1 MVNPLQSL
9 RLPLGHPLVEKLCDK
24 SLKDGVK
31 FNEEI
36 PINFKKEV
44 LEEDKIKF
52 KQALR
57 VLHAIVNNETSLR
70 YLSEENQKFIE
81 DLAQAKKI
89 ANEQIEKTLE
99 IVSTS
104 DVDVDFEKFK
114 NLMLNVDFV
123 AVGLKSYSQS
133 QLLDLNGGHWDLE
146 VPGLS
151 KERVTFRFDN
161 LPKDSSDKEMDFY
174 ARSSLKDLNKGVV
187 AIDFG
192 TKSTTASYM
201 DKMGTYRLLSIG
213 GLVDDASLTKF
224 ENPTIMEFRHKEKF
238 ITGYDA
244 LDHRPF
250 TEKNDIE
257 VAQEAQKNAAG
268 VKGNDLYRFF
278 SQLKQWAGADEK
290 LNFRD
295 FKEDFS
301 LESFTNCTDFN
312 PIEIYAYYIGRCIN
326 NMHNG
331 VFLKYFLSY
340 PIKYEKH
347 QAEKIRESFEKG
359 LKKSLPRHVFDDEK
373 TAKTFKVELR
383 ASEPCAYAISAL
395 KSYGFFKSD
404 KLDKSIYYGVFDFGG
419 GTTDFD
425 FGKWEK
431 SANPKFLYKM
441 THFSSGGDKYLG
453 GENLLELLAWETYAK
468 NFQELKA
475 KDVVI
480 AKPNYDRI
488 DTQRFGSFMQ
498 NSSGARLNL
507 QTIAS
512 QLRPFLENLDANII
526 EAIEENENFEIEGFE
541 KDLKAQLL
549 DRNGVET
556 DCDLKVDCKELLNLL
571 KDKINEGVANFFAG
585 FSKVMAENII
595 EAIEENEN
603 FEIEG
608 FEKDLKAQ
616 LLDRNGVETDCD
628 LKVDCKELLN
638 LLKDKINEGVA
649 NFFAGFSKVMAE
661 NIDDQCRAFHI
672 FLGGNASRSVLV
684 KQAFENAK
692 EKQLKDYHQK
702 TSKDDF
708 KFIIYEP
715 LGTEASDKQILELTG
730 EDVSNTPAYLKP
742 TSKTG
747 VAFGLLESRDKAKGI
762 ERLSIS
768 SNPVFK
774 YDLGIEI
781 EGKFHAKIHR
791 DSLKP
796 NEYQIFQTKEE
807 WGGFDELEIRYSD
820 KSLANTN
827 TLNIQD
833 TQMICIALEEVE
845 EVDVKVC
852 CVDSQSIKVGL
863 FKDGQ
868 LIYESEVEKL

>member
-1 MVNPLQSL
+1 MVTPLQSL
-9 RLPLGHPLVEKLCDK
+9 RLPIGHPLVEKLCELSLNNK
-24 SLKDGVK
+24 SA
-31 FNEEI
+31 FNEEA

-44 LEEDKIKF
+44 SEEEKIKF

-57 VLHAIVNNETSLR
+57 VLHAIVHNEASSR
-70 YLSEENQKFIE
+70 YLSDENQKFIE
-81 DLAQAKKI
+81 DLAQAEKI
-89 ANEQIEKTLE
+89 TSGQIEKTLE
-99 IVSTS
+99 IVSYS
-104 DVDVDFEKFK
+104 DVDVDFEAFK
-114 NLMLNVDFV
+114 EKMLNVDEI
-123 AVGLKSYSQS
+123 AVGLKSYDKG
-133 QLLDLNGGHWDLE
+133 LLTDLNRGHWDLE
-146 VPGLS
+146 APSLS
-151 KERVTFRFDN
+151 KESVTFRFDN
-161 LPKDSSDKEMDFY
+161 LDSDGKEENFY
-174 ARSSLKDLNKGVV
+174 ARSSLKDLNKQGVV

-192 TKSTTASYM
+192 TKSTTAAYM
-201 DKMGTYRLLSIG
+201 DNNGKYRLLSIDG
-213 GLVDDASLTKF
+213 DVDIESLQKY
-224 ENPTIMEFRHKEKF
+224 ENPTIVEFRGKEKF
-238 ITGYDA
+238 LKDYNA
-244 LDHRPF
+244 LSHRPF
-250 TEKNDIE
+250 TEHNDIQ
-257 VAQEAQKNAAG
+257 VAHEAQKNLLSAQ
-268 VKGNDLYRFF
+268 GNHLYRFF

-290 LNFRD
+290 RNFRD
-295 FKEDFS
+295 FEKDFS

-326 NMHNG
+326 NMQNG

-340 PIKYEKH
+340 PVKYEKH

-373 TAKTFKVELR
+373 TAKTFKVELK

-395 KSYGFFKSD
+395 KSYGFFKSE
-404 KLDKSIYYGVFDFGG
+404 KLDKPVYYGVFDFGG

-431 SANPKFLYKM
+431 SASPKFAYKM
-441 THFSSGGDKYLG
+441 THFSSGGDQYLG
-453 GENLLELLAWETYAK
+453 GENLLELLAWETYGQ
-468 NFQELKA
+468 NFQTLKS
-475 KDVVI
+475 KDIVI

-498 NSSGARLNL
+498 NSREARLNL

-526 EAIEENENFEIEGFE
+526 EAIEEGEEFEIEGFE
-541 KDLKAQLL
+541 KDFKTMLL

-556 DCDLKVDCKELLNLL
+556 ECDLKVDCKELLNFL
-571 KDKINEGVANFFAG
+571 KDKI
-585 FSKVMAENII
+585 
-595 EAIEENEN
+595 
-603 FEIEG
+603 
-608 FEKDLKAQ
+608 D
-616 LLDRNGVETDCD
+616 D
-628 LKVDCKELLN
+628 
-638 LLKDKINEGVA
+638 GVA

-692 EKQLKDYHQK
+692 EKQLKDYKQK

-708 KFIIYEP
+708 TFIIYEP
-715 LGTEASDKQILELTG
+715 LGTEKSDKQILELTG

-742 TSKTG
+742 TCKTG
-747 VAFGLLESRDKAKGI
+747 VAFGLLESRPKAGGI
-762 ERLSIS
+762 ERPSID

-820 KSLANTN
+820 KALANTN

-833 TQMICIALEEVE
+833 TQMM
-845 EVDVKVC
+845 K
-852 CVDSQSIKVGL
+852 KWM
-863 FKDGQ
+863 
-868 LIYESEVEKL
+868 

>member
-9 RLPLGHPLVEKLCDK
+9 RLPLGHPLVEKLCKLSLNNK
-24 SLKDGVK
+24 SA
-31 FNEEI
+31 FNE
-36 PINFKKEV
+36 KSKVSYKEEV
-44 LEEDKIKF
+44 SKEDRTKF
-52 KQALR
+52 EQALR

-70 YLSEENQKFIE
+70 YLSDENQKFIE
-81 DLAQAKKI
+81 DLVQDKKI
-89 ANEQIEKTLE
+89 TNEKIEKTLE
-99 IVSTS
+99 IVSYS

-114 NLMLNVDFV
+114 ELMLKVDNE

-146 VPGLS
+146 APS
-151 KERVTFRFDN
+151 APKESVTFRFDN
-161 LPKDSSDKEMDFY
+161 LPKNPNDPSKEENFY
-174 ARSSLKDLNKGVV
+174 ARSSLKDLNKQGVV

-192 TKSTTASYM
+192 TKSTTVAYM
-201 DKMGTYRLLSIG
+201 DENGKYRLLSIG
-213 GLVDDASLTKF
+213 EDVDIESLQKY
-224 ENPTIMEFRHKEKF
+224 ENPTIVEFRYKEKF
-238 ITGYDA
+238 LKDYNA
-244 LDHRPF
+244 LSHRPF
-250 TEKNDIE
+250 TEYNDMR
-257 VAQEAQKNAAG
+257 VAHEAQKELLGAQ
-268 VKGNDLYRFF
+268 GNHLYRFF

-290 LNFRD
+290 RNFRD

-301 LESFTNCTDFN
+301 LESFANCTGFN

-326 NMHNG
+326 NMQNG

-373 TAKTFKVELR
+373 TAKTFKVELK

-395 KSYGFFKSD
+395 KSYGFDKSA
-404 KLDKSIYYGVFDFGG
+404 KLDKPIYYGVFDFGG

-431 SANPKFLYKM
+431 SANPKFAYKM

-453 GENLLELLAWETYAK
+453 GENLLELLAFEAYGQ
-468 NFQELKA
+468 NFQTLKE
-475 KDVVI
+475 KDIVI

-498 NSSGARLNL
+498 NSREARLNL

-512 QLRPFLENLDANII
+512 SLRPFLENLDADII
-526 EAIEENENFEIEGFE
+526 EAIEENEEFSIEGFE
-541 KDLKAQLL
+541 KDFKTMLL

-556 DCDLKVDCKELLNLL
+556 ECDLKVDCKELLNLL
-571 KDKINEGVANFFAG
+571 KDKIEG
-585 FSKVMAENII
+585 
-595 EAIEENEN
+595 
-603 FEIEG
+603 
-608 FEKDLKAQ
+608 
-616 LLDRNGVETDCD
+616 
-628 LKVDCKELLN
+628 
-638 LLKDKINEGVA
+638 GVA

-692 EKQLKDYHQK
+692 EKQLKDYKQK
-702 TSKDDF
+702 TSKNDF

-715 LGTEASDKQILELTG
+715 LGTEKSDKQILELTG
-730 EDVSNTPAYLKP
+730 EDVSNTPAYLKA
-742 TSKTG
+742 TCKTG

-762 ERLSIS
+762 EMPSIS

-807 WGGFDELEIRYSD
+807 WGGFDGLEIRYSD
-820 KSLANTN
+820 KALANTN
-827 TLNIQD
+827 TLNIKD
-833 TQMICIALEEVE
+833 TQMISIALEEHE

-852 CVDSQSIKVGL
+852 CVDSQSIKAGL

>member
-1 MVNPLQSL
+1 MVNHLQSL
-9 RLPLGHPLVEKLCDK
+9 RLPLVHPLVEELCKL

-31 FNEEI
+31 FNE
-36 PINFKKEV
+36 KSKVSYKEEV
-44 LEEDKIKF
+44 SKEDRTKF
-52 KQALR
+52 EQVLR

-70 YLSEENQKFIE
+70 YLSDENQKFLE
-81 DLAQAKKI
+81 DLAQDKKI
-89 ANEQIEKTLE
+89 TNEKIEKTLE
-99 IVSTS
+99 IVSYS
-104 DVDVDFEKFK
+104 GVDVDFEKFK
-114 NLMLNVDFV
+114 ELMLKVDNE

-133 QLLDLNGGHWDLE
+133 QLLDLDGGHWDLE
-146 VPGLS
+146 TPSVP

-161 LPKDSSDKEMDFY
+161 LPKDKDNKEMNFY

-201 DKMGTYRLLSIG
+201 DKTGTYRLLSIG
-213 GLVDDASLTKF
+213 GLVDDASPTKF
-224 ENPTIMEFRHKEKF
+224 ENPTIMEFRHRKKF
-238 ITGYDA
+238 ITEYDA

-250 TEKNDIE
+250 TEKDDIE
-257 VAQEAQKNAAG
+257 VAHEAQKNAVG

-290 LNFRD
+290 QNFRD
-295 FKEDFS
+295 LIEDFP

-312 PIEIYAYYIGRCIN
+312 PIEIYAYCIGRCIN
-326 NMHNG
+326 NMENG

-347 QAEKIRESFEKG
+347 QAEKIRESFERG
-359 LKKSLPRHVFDDEK
+359 LKKSLPRHVFGDEK

-383 ASEPCAYAISAL
+383 ASEPCTYAISAL
-395 KSYGFFKSD
+395 KSYGFDKSD
-404 KLDKSIYYGVFDFGG
+404 KLDKPVYYGVFDFGG

-431 SANPKFLYKM
+431 SASPKFLYKM

-453 GENLLELLAWETYAK
+453 GENLLELLAWEAYAK
-468 NFQELKA
+468 NFQTLKA
-475 KDVVI
+475 KDIVI
-480 AKPNYDRI
+480 AKPNYDAI
-488 DTQRFGSFMQ
+488 NEQRFGSFMQ
-498 NSSGARLNL
+498 KSREVRLNL
-507 QTIAS
+507 QEIAS
-512 QLRPFLENLDANII
+512 TLRPFLENLDANII
-526 EAIEENENFEIEGFE
+526 EAIEENENFEIKGFE
-541 KDLKAQLL
+541 KDFKAMLL

-556 DCDLKVDCKELLNLL
+556 ECALQVDCKELLSLL
-571 KDKINEGVANFFAG
+571 RGKIE
-585 FSKVMAENII
+585 
-595 EAIEENEN
+595 
-603 FEIEG
+603 
-608 FEKDLKAQ
+608 
-616 LLDRNGVETDCD
+616 
-628 LKVDCKELLN
+628 
-638 LLKDKINEGVA
+638 EGVA

-661 NIDDQCRAFHI
+661 NIDDQCRAFHV

-702 TSKDDF
+702 TSKNDF

-742 TSKTG
+742 TCKTG

-762 ERLSIS
+762 EIPSIS

-833 TQMICIALEEVE
+833 TQMISIALEEHE
-845 EVDVKVC
+845 EVDMKVC

-863 FKDGQ
+863 FKDNQ

>member
-1 MVNPLQSL
+1 MVKPLQSL
-9 RLPLGHPLVEKLCDK
+9 RLPLGHPLVEKLCDR

-31 FNEEI
+31 FNEKSE
-36 PINFKKEV
+36 PNFKEEV

-52 KQALR
+52 NKALR
-57 VLHAIVNNETSLR
+57 VLHAIENNSTSLK
-70 YLSEENQKFIE
+70 YPSDDNQKFIE
-81 DLAQAKKI
+81 DLAQAEKI
-89 ANEQIEKTLE
+89 TNEQIEKALE
-99 IVSTS
+99 IVSDS
-104 DVDVDFEKFK
+104 DVDVDFEAFK
-114 NLMLNVDFV
+114 KLMLNVDNI
-123 AVGLKSYSQS
+123 AVSLKSYSQS
-133 QLLDLNGGHWDLE
+133 QLLDLDGGHWDLE
-146 VPGLS
+146 VPS
-151 KERVTFRFDN
+151 VPKERVTFRFDN
-161 LPKDSSDKEMDFY
+161 LDPNGKEMNFY
-174 ARSSLKDLNKGVV
+174 AHSSLKDLNKGVV

-201 DKMGTYRLLSIG
+201 NETGTYRLLSIG

-224 ENPTIMEFRHKEKF
+224 ENPTIVEFRHRKKF
-238 ITGYDA
+238 ITEYDA
-244 LDHRPF
+244 LKHRPF
-250 TEKNDIE
+250 TEHNDIE
-257 VAQEAQKNAAG
+257 VAHEAQKNAAG

-278 SQLKQWAGADEK
+278 SKLKQWAGADEK
-290 LNFRD
+290 QNFRD
-295 FKEDFS
+295 LEEDFS
-301 LESFTNCTDFN
+301 LESFTDCTDFN
-312 PIEIYAYYIGRCIN
+312 PIEICAYYIGRCIN

-347 QAEKIRESFEKG
+347 QAEKIRESFERG
-359 LKKSLPRHVFDDEK
+359 LKKFLPRHVFDDEK
-373 TAKTFKVELR
+373 TAKMFKVELK

-395 KSYGFFKSD
+395 KSYGFFKSE
-404 KLDKSIYYGVFDFGG
+404 KLDKPVYYGVFDFGG

-431 SANPKFLYKM
+431 SASPKFLYKM

-453 GENLLELLAWETYAK
+453 GENLLELLAWEMYAK

-475 KDVVI
+475 KDIVI

-541 KDLKAQLL
+541 KDFKTMLL
-549 DRNGVET
+549 DRDGEDITEIV
-556 DCDLKVDCKELLNLL
+556 LKVDCKELLNLL
-571 KDKINEGVANFFAG
+571 KGKIE
-585 FSKVMAENII
+585 
-595 EAIEENEN
+595 
-603 FEIEG
+603 
-608 FEKDLKAQ
+608 
-616 LLDRNGVETDCD
+616 
-628 LKVDCKELLN
+628 
-638 LLKDKINEGVA
+638 EGVA

-672 FLGGNASRSVLV
+672 FLGGNASRSALV

-702 TSKDDF
+702 TSKNDF

-715 LGTEASDKQILELTG
+715 LGTEKSDKQILELTG

-742 TSKTG
+742 TCKTG
-747 VAFGLLESRDKAKGI
+747 VAFGLLESGDKAKGI
-762 ERLSIS
+762 EMPSIS

-820 KSLANTN
+820 KALANTN
-827 TLNIQD
+827 TLDIKD
-833 TQMICIALEEVE
+833 TQMVSIALEEVE
-845 EVDVKVC
+845 EVDMKVC

-863 FKDGQ
+863 FKDDQ

>member
-1 MVNPLQSL
+1 MATPLQSL
-9 RLPLGHPLVEKLCDK
+9 RLPLGHPLVEKLCEL
-24 SLKDGVK
+24 SLNNKAA
-31 FNEEI
+31 FNE
-36 PINFKKEV
+36 KSGVSYKEEV
-44 LEEDKIKF
+44 SKEDRTKF
-52 KQALR
+52 EQALW

-70 YLSEENQKFIE
+70 YLSDENQKFIE
-81 DLAQAKKI
+81 DLAQDKKI
-89 ANEQIEKTLE
+89 TNEKIEKALE
-99 IVSTS
+99 IVSYS
-104 DVDVDFEKFK
+104 GVDVDFEKFK
-114 NLMLNVDFV
+114 ELMLNVDSV

-146 VPGLS
+146 APS
-151 KERVTFRFDN
+151 APKESVTFRFDN
-161 LPKDSSDKEMDFY
+161 LPKDSSGKEMNFY

-192 TKSTTASYM
+192 AKSTTASYM
-201 DKMGTYRLLSIG
+201 DETGTYRLLSIG
-213 GLVDDASLTKF
+213 GNVDDASLTKF
-224 ENPTIMEFRHKEKF
+224 ENPTIMEFRHRGKF
-238 ITGYDA
+238 ITEYDA

-250 TEKNDIE
+250 TEHNDIE
-257 VAQEAQKNAAG
+257 VAHEAQKNAAS

-290 LNFRD
+290 QNFRD
-295 FKEDFS
+295 LDEDFS
-301 LESFTNCTDFN
+301 LESFTHCTGFN
-312 PIEIYAYYIGRCIN
+312 PIEIYAYCIGRCIN
-326 NMHNG
+326 NMENG

-347 QAEKIRESFEKG
+347 QAEKIRESFERG

-383 ASEPCAYAISAL
+383 VSEPCAYAISAL
-395 KSYGFFKSD
+395 KSYGFFKSE
-404 KLDKSIYYGVFDFGG
+404 KLDKPIYYGVFDFGG

-431 SANPKFLYKM
+431 SANPKFFYKM

-453 GENLLELLAWETYAK
+453 GENLLELLAWEVYAK

-498 NSSGARLNL
+498 NSREACLNL

-512 QLRPFLENLDANII
+512 SLRPFLENLDANII
-526 EAIEENENFEIEGFE
+526 EAIEENEEFEIEGFE
-541 KDLKAQLL
+541 KDFKTMLL

-556 DCDLKVDCKELLNLL
+556 ECDLKVDCKELLNLL
-571 KDKINEGVANFFAG
+571 KDKIE
-585 FSKVMAENII
+585 
-595 EAIEENEN
+595 
-603 FEIEG
+603 
-608 FEKDLKAQ
+608 
-616 LLDRNGVETDCD
+616 
-628 LKVDCKELLN
+628 
-638 LLKDKINEGVA
+638 EGVA

-661 NIDDQCRAFHI
+661 NIDDQCWAFHI

-692 EKQLKDYHQK
+692 EKQLKDYKQK

-708 KFIIYEP
+708 TFILYEP

-730 EDVSNTPAYLKP
+730 EDVSNTPAYVKP
-742 TSKTG
+742 TCKTG
-747 VAFGLLESRDKAKGI
+747 VAFGLLESRDKPKGI
-762 ERLSIS
+762 EMPSIS

-820 KSLANTN
+820 KALANTN

-833 TQMICIALEEVE
+833 TQMISIALEEVE

-852 CVDSQSIKVGL
+852 YVDSQSIKVGL
-863 FKDGQ
+863 FKDDQ
-868 LIYESEVEKL
+868 LIYESEAEKL

>member
-1 MVNPLQSL
+1 MVRLLQSL
-9 RLPLGHPLVEKLCDK
+9 ELPLGHPLVEKLCDR

-31 FNEEI
+31 FNETSE
-36 PINFKKEV
+36 PNFKKEV
-44 LEEDKIKF
+44 SEEDRIKF

-70 YLSEENQKFIE
+70 YLLRYLSEDNQKFIE
-81 DLAQAKKI
+81 DLAQAEKI
-89 ANEQIEKTLE
+89 TNEKIEKTLE
-99 IVSTS
+99 IVSIS
-104 DVDVDFEKFK
+104 DVDVGFEAFK
-114 NLMLNVDFV
+114 DLMLKVDSV
-123 AVGLKSYSQS
+123 AVGLKIYSQS
-133 QLLDLNGGHWDLE
+133 QLLDLDGGHWDLE
-146 VPGLS
+146 APSLP

-161 LPKDSSDKEMDFY
+161 LDPNGKEMDFY
-174 ARSSLKDLNKGVV
+174 ARSSLKDLKKSVFV

-192 TKSTTASYM
+192 TKSTTAAYM
-201 DKMGTYRLLSIG
+201 DESTEYRLLSIG

-224 ENPTIMEFRHKEKF
+224 ENPTTMEFKRIKKF
-238 ITGYDA
+238 ITDYNA

-250 TEKNDIE
+250 TGHDDIE
-257 VAQEAQKNAAG
+257 VAHEAQKNAAG

-278 SQLKQWAGADEK
+278 SKLKQWAGADEK
-290 LNFRD
+290 QNFRD
-295 FKEDFS
+295 LEEDFS
-301 LESFTNCTDFN
+301 LESFTDCTGFN
-312 PIEIYAYYIGRCIN
+312 PIEIYAYCIGRCIN
-326 NMHNG
+326 NMENG

-347 QAEKIRESFEKG
+347 QAEKIRESLEKG
-359 LKKSLPRHVFDDEK
+359 LRKSLPRHVFDDEK

-383 ASEPCAYAISAL
+383 ASEPCTYAISAL
-395 KSYGFFKSD
+395 KSYGFFKSE
-404 KLDKSIYYGVFDFGG
+404 KLDKPVYYGVFDFGG
-419 GTTDFD
+419 GKTDFD

-431 SANPKFLYKM
+431 SVNPKFLYKM

-453 GENLLELLAWETYAK
+453 GENLLELLAWEAYAK

-498 NSSGARLNL
+498 NSREARLNL
-507 QTIAS
+507 KTIAS
-512 QLRPFLENLDANII
+512 KLRPFLENLDANII
-526 EAIEENENFEIEGFE
+526 EAIEENEEFEIENFE
-541 KDLKAQLL
+541 KDFKAQLF

-556 DCDLKVDCKELLNLL
+556 ECDLKVDCKELLSLL
-571 KDKINEGVANFFAG
+571 KDKIE
-585 FSKVMAENII
+585 
-595 EAIEENEN
+595 
-603 FEIEG
+603 
-608 FEKDLKAQ
+608 
-616 LLDRNGVETDCD
+616 
-628 LKVDCKELLN
+628 
-638 LLKDKINEGVA
+638 EGVA

-684 KQAFENAK
+684 KQAFEKAK

-702 TSKDDF
+702 TSKNDF
-708 KFIIYEP
+708 KFIIYGP
-715 LGTEASDKQILELTG
+715 LGTEKSDKQILELTG

-742 TSKTG
+742 TCKTG
-747 VAFGLLESRDKAKGI
+747 VAFGLLESRDRTKGI
-762 ERLSIS
+762 ERPSIS

-827 TLNIQD
+827 TLDIKD
-833 TQMICIALEEVE
+833 TQMISIALEEVE

-863 FKDGQ
+863 FKDDQ

>member
-1 MVNPLQSL
+1 MVKPLQSL
-9 RLPLGHPLVEKLCDK
+9 ELPLGHPLVEKLCEL
-24 SLKDGVK
+24 SLNNKAA
-31 FNEEI
+31 FNEKIEF
-36 PINFKKEV
+36 NFKEEVSKE
-44 LEEDKIKF
+44 DRTKF
-52 KQALR
+52 EQALR
-57 VLHAIVNNETSLR
+57 VLHAIVNNETSLK
-70 YLSEENQKFIE
+70 YLSDENQKFIE
-81 DLAQAKKI
+81 DLAQSKKI
-89 ANEQIEKTLE
+89 TNEQIEKTLK
-99 IVSTS
+99 IVSYS

-114 NLMLNVDFV
+114 ELMLKVDSV

-146 VPGLS
+146 APS
-151 KERVTFRFDN
+151 APKERVTFRLDN
-161 LPKDSSDKEMDFY
+161 LPKNEKNKEMNFY

-201 DKMGTYRLLSIG
+201 DKNGEYRLLSIG

-224 ENPTIMEFRHKEKF
+224 ENPTIVEFRHRGKF
-238 ITGYDA
+238 ITEYDA
-244 LDHRPF
+244 LKHRPF
-250 TEKNDIE
+250 TEKNHIE
-257 VAQEAQKNAAG
+257 VAHEAQKNAEG

-278 SQLKQWAGADEK
+278 SKLKQWAGADERQ
-290 LNFRD
+290 NFRD
-295 FKEDFS
+295 LIEDFP
-301 LESFTNCTDFN
+301 LESFTHCTGFN

-340 PIKYEKH
+340 PVKYEKH
-347 QAEKIRESFEKG
+347 QAEKIRESFERG

-395 KSYGFFKSD
+395 KSYGFFKSE
-404 KLDKSIYYGVFDFGG
+404 KLDKPVYYGVFDFGG

-431 SANPKFLYKM
+431 SASPKFLYKM

-453 GENLLELLAWETYAK
+453 GENLLELLAFEAYGQ
-468 NFQELKA
+468 NFQTLKE
-475 KDVVI
+475 KDIVI

-498 NSSGARLNL
+498 NSREAHLNL

-512 QLRPFLENLDANII
+512 KLRPFLENLDANII
-526 EAIEENENFEIEGFE
+526 EAIEENEKFEIEDFK
-541 KDLKAQLL
+541 KDDIKAQLF
-549 DRNGVET
+549 DRNEVET
-556 DCDLKVDCKELLNLL
+556 
-571 KDKINEGVANFFAG
+571 
-585 FSKVMAENII
+585 
-595 EAIEENEN
+595 
-603 FEIEG
+603 EIG
-608 FEKDLKAQ
+608 LQ
-616 LLDRNGVETDCD
+616 
-628 LKVDCKELLN
+628 VDCKELLN

-672 FLGGNASRSVLV
+672 FLGGNASKSVLV

-692 EKQLKDYHQK
+692 EKQLKDYKQK

-742 TSKTG
+742 TCKTG
-747 VAFGLLESRDKAKGI
+747 VAFGLLESRDKPNGI
-762 ERLSIS
+762 ERPSIS

-807 WGGFDELEIRYSD
+807 WGGFDGLEIRYSD
-820 KSLANTN
+820 KPLANTN
-827 TLNIQD
+827 TLDIED
-833 TQMICIALEEVE
+833 TQLISIVLEEVE

-863 FKDGQ
+863 FKDDQ

>member
-1 MVNPLQSL
+1 MVKEKSL
-9 RLPLGHPLVEKLCDK
+9 ELPLGHPLVEKLCDR

-31 FNEEI
+31 FNEKIEL
-36 PINFKKEV
+36 NFKKEV
-44 LEEDKIKF
+44 LEEYKIKF

-70 YLSEENQKFIE
+70 YLSDENQKFIE
-81 DLAQAKKI
+81 DLAQDKKI
-89 ANEQIEKTLE
+89 TNEKIEKTLE
-99 IVSTS
+99 IVSYS
-104 DVDVDFEKFK
+104 GVDVDFEAFK
-114 NLMLNVDFV
+114 DLMLKVDSV

-133 QLLDLNGGHWDLE
+133 QMLDLNGGHWDLE
-146 VPGLS
+146 VPS
-151 KERVTFRFDN
+151 APKESVTFRFDN
-161 LPKDSSDKEMDFY
+161 LPKDENNKEMNFY

-192 TKSTTASYM
+192 TKSTTAAYM
-201 DKMGTYRLLSIG
+201 DNNGDYRLLSIG
-213 GLVDDASLTKF
+213 GLVDDTILTKF
-224 ENPTIMEFRHKEKF
+224 ENPTIMEFRYKENF
-238 ITGYDA
+238 RNAYNV

-257 VAQEAQKNAAG
+257 VVHEAQKNAAG

-290 LNFRD
+290 QNFRD
-295 FKEDFS
+295 FKEDFP

-312 PIEIYAYYIGRCIN
+312 PIEIYAYCIGRCIN
-326 NMHNG
+326 NMENG

-347 QAEKIRESFEKG
+347 QAEKIRESFERG
-359 LKKSLPRHVFDDEK
+359 LKKSLPRHVFGDEK

-383 ASEPCAYAISAL
+383 ASEPCTYAISAL
-395 KSYGFFKSD
+395 KSYGFDKSD
-404 KLDKSIYYGVFDFGG
+404 KLDKPVYYGVFDFGG

-431 SANPKFLYKM
+431 SASPKFLYKM

-453 GENLLELLAWETYAK
+453 GENLLELLAWEAYAK
-468 NFQELKA
+468 NFQTLKA
-475 KDVVI
+475 KDIVI
-480 AKPNYDRI
+480 AKPNYDAI
-488 DTQRFGSFMQ
+488 NEQRFGSFMQ
-498 NSSGARLNL
+498 NSREARLNL
-507 QTIAS
+507 QEIAS
-512 QLRPFLENLDANII
+512 TLRPFLENLDADII
-526 EAIEENENFEIEGFE
+526 EAIEENEEFSIEGFE
-541 KDLKAQLL
+541 KDFKTMLL

-556 DCDLKVDCKELLNLL
+556 ECDLKVDCKEIL
-571 KDKINEGVANFFAG
+571 
-585 FSKVMAENII
+585 S
-595 EAIEENEN
+595 
-603 FEIEG
+603 
-608 FEKDLKAQ
+608 
-616 LLDRNGVETDCD
+616 
-628 LKVDCKELLN
+628 

-672 FLGGNASRSVLV
+672 FLGGNASKSVLV

-692 EKQLKDYHQK
+692 EKQLKDYKQK

-708 KFIIYEP
+708 TFILYEP
-715 LGTEASDKQILELTG
+715 LGTEKSDKQILELTG
-730 EDVSNTPAYLKP
+730 EDISNTPAYLKP
-742 TSKTG
+742 TCKTG

-762 ERLSIS
+762 EMPSID

-796 NEYQIFQTKEE
+796 NEYQIFQIKEE
-807 WGGFDELEIRYSD
+807 WGDFDELEIRYSD

-833 TQMICIALEEVE
+833 TQMISIALEEVE
-845 EVDVKVC
+845 EVDMKVC

-863 FKDGQ
+863 FKDDQ

>member
-1 MVNPLQSL
+1 MVTPLKSL
-9 RLPLGHPLVEKLCDK
+9 KLPIGHPLVEILCKL
-24 SLKDGVK
+24 SLNNKAA
-31 FNEEI
+31 FNEEA

-44 LEEDKIKF
+44 SKEEKIKF

-57 VLHAIVNNETSLR
+57 ALHAIVNNEASSR
-70 YLSEENQKFIE
+70 YLSDENQKFLE
-81 DLAQAKKI
+81 GLAQAEKI
-89 ANEQIEKTLE
+89 TNELVEKTLE
-99 IVSTS
+99 IVSYS
-104 DVDVDFEKFK
+104 DVDVDFEKFSDK
-114 NLMLNVDFV
+114 MLNVDNI

-146 VPGLS
+146 APSLS
-151 KERVTFRFDN
+151 KESVTFRFDN
-161 LPKDSSDKEMDFY
+161 LDSNGKEENFY
-174 ARSSLKDLNKGVV
+174 ARSSLKDLNKQGVV

-192 TKSTTASYM
+192 TKSTTAAYM
-201 DKMGTYRLLSIG
+201 DNNGKYRLLSIG
-213 GLVDDASLTKF
+213 GDVDIESLQKY
-224 ENPTIMEFRHKEKF
+224 ENPTIVEFRYKEKF
-238 ITGYDA
+238 LKDYNA

-257 VAQEAQKNAAG
+257 VAHEAQKNLSSAQ
-268 VKGNDLYRFF
+268 GNDLYRFF

-301 LESFTNCTDFN
+301 LESFTDCTDFN

-326 NMHNG
+326 NMQNG

-347 QAEKIRESFEKG
+347 QAEKIRENFEKG

-373 TAKTFKVELR
+373 TAKVLKVELK

-395 KSYGFFKSD
+395 KSYGFFKSE
-404 KLDKSIYYGVFDFGG
+404 KLDKPIYYGVFDFGG

-431 SANPKFLYKM
+431 SANPKFAYKM

-453 GENLLELLAWETYAK
+453 GENLLELLAFEAYGQ
-468 NFQELKA
+468 NFQTLKE
-475 KDVVI
+475 KDIVI

-498 NSSGARLNL
+498 NSREACLNL
-507 QTIAS
+507 QEIAS
-512 QLRPFLENLDANII
+512 SLRPFLEKLDANII
-526 EAIEENENFEIEGFE
+526 EAIEENEEFEIEGFE
-541 KDLKAQLL
+541 KEFKIQLFG
-549 DRNGVET
+549 RNGGNSISVE
-556 DCDLKVDCKELLNLL
+556 DFKVDYKELLNLL
-571 KDKINEGVANFFAG
+571 KEKIDDGV
-585 FSKVMAENII
+585 K
-595 EAIEENEN
+595 
-603 FEIEG
+603 
-608 FEKDLKAQ
+608 
-616 LLDRNGVETDCD
+616 
-628 LKVDCKELLN
+628 
-638 LLKDKINEGVA
+638 

-661 NIDDQCRAFHI
+661 NIDDQCWAFHI
-672 FLGGNASRSVLV
+672 FLGGNASKSVLV

-692 EKQLKDYHQK
+692 EKQLKAYKQK

-708 KFIIYEP
+708 TFILYEP

-730 EDVSNTPAYLKP
+730 EDVSNKPAYLKA
-742 TSKTG
+742 TCKTG
-747 VAFGLLESRDKAKGI
+747 VAFGLLESRSKSNGI
-762 ERLSIS
+762 ERPSIN

-774 YDLGIEI
+774 YDLGIER
-781 EGKFHAKIHR
+781 EGKFHTKISR

-807 WGGFDELEIRYSD
+807 WGGFDGLEIRYSD
-820 KSLANTN
+820 KPLANTN
-827 TLNIQD
+827 TLDIED
-833 TQMICIALEEVE
+833 TQLIFIALEEHE

-852 CVDSQSIKVGL
+852 SIDSQSIKVGL
-863 FKDGQ
+863 FKDNQ
-868 LIYESEVEKL
+868 LIYESEAEKL

>member
-9 RLPLGHPLVEKLCDK
+9 RLPLGHPLVEKLCKLSLNNK
-24 SLKDGVK
+24 SA
-31 FNEEI
+31 FNE
-36 PINFKKEV
+36 KSKVSYKEEV
-44 LEEDKIKF
+44 SKEDRTKF
-52 KQALR
+52 EQALR

-70 YLSEENQKFIE
+70 YLSDENQKFIE
-81 DLAQAKKI
+81 DLVQDKKI
-89 ANEQIEKTLE
+89 TNEKIEKTLE
-99 IVSTS
+99 IVSYS

-114 NLMLNVDFV
+114 ELMLKVDNE

-146 VPGLS
+146 APS
-151 KERVTFRFDN
+151 APKESVTFRFDN
-161 LPKDSSDKEMDFY
+161 LDSNNKEMNFY
-174 ARSSLKDLNKGVV
+174 ARSSLKDLKKGVV

-201 DKMGTYRLLSIG
+201 DKNGAYRLLSIG
-213 GLVDDASLTKF
+213 GLVDDTSLAKF
-224 ENPTIMEFRHKEKF
+224 ENPTIMEFRYKENF
-238 ITGYDA
+238 RNAYNV

-257 VAQEAQKNAAG
+257 VAHEAQKNAAG

-290 LNFRD
+290 QNFRD
-295 FKEDFS
+295 LEEDFS

-326 NMHNG
+326 NMENG

-347 QAEKIRESFEKG
+347 QAEKIRESFERG

-373 TAKTFKVELR
+373 TAKTFKVELK
-383 ASEPCAYAISAL
+383 ASEPCAYVISAL
-395 KSYGFFKSD
+395 KSYGFFRSE
-404 KLDKSIYYGVFDFGG
+404 KLDKPIYYGVFDFGG

-431 SANPKFLYKM
+431 SASPKFLYKM

-453 GENLLELLAWETYAK
+453 GENLLELLAWEVYVK
-468 NFQELKA
+468 NFQTLKE
-475 KDVVI
+475 KDIVI

-498 NSSGARLNL
+498 NSREARLNL

-512 QLRPFLENLDANII
+512 TLRPFLENLDADII
-526 EAIEENENFEIEGFE
+526 EAIEENEEFNIEGFE
-541 KDLKAQLL
+541 KDFKTMLL

-556 DCDLKVDCKELLNLL
+556 ECDLKVDCKELL
-571 KDKINEGVANFFAG
+571 
-585 FSKVMAENII
+585 S
-595 EAIEENEN
+595 
-603 FEIEG
+603 
-608 FEKDLKAQ
+608 
-616 LLDRNGVETDCD
+616 
-628 LKVDCKELLN
+628 

-661 NIDDQCRAFHI
+661 NIDDECRAFHI
-672 FLGGNASRSVLV
+672 FLGGNASKSVLV

-692 EKQLKDYHQK
+692 EKQLKDYKQK

-708 KFIIYEP
+708 TFIIYEP
-715 LGTEASDKQILELTG
+715 LGTEKSDKQILELTG

-742 TSKTG
+742 TCKTG

-762 ERLSIS
+762 EMPSIS

-820 KSLANTN
+820 KPLANTN
-827 TLNIQD
+827 TLDIEN
-833 TQMICIALEEVE
+833 TQMISIALEEHE

-863 FKDGQ
+863 FKDDQ

>member
-1 MVNPLQSL
+1 M
-9 RLPLGHPLVEKLCDK
+9 
-24 SLKDGVK
+24 
-31 FNEEI
+31 
-36 PINFKKEV
+36 
-44 LEEDKIKF
+44 LE
-52 KQALR
+52 
-57 VLHAIVNNETSLR
+57 
-70 YLSEENQKFIE
+70 
-81 DLAQAKKI
+81 
-89 ANEQIEKTLE
+89 
-99 IVSTS
+99 
-104 DVDVDFEKFK
+104 
-114 NLMLNVDFV
+114 VDFV
-123 AVGLKSYSQS
+123 AVGLKSHSQS

-146 VPGLS
+146 APSLP

-161 LPKDSSDKEMDFY
+161 LPKDSSGKEMNFY

-201 DKMGTYRLLSIG
+201 DKTGTYRLLSIG
-213 GLVDDASLTKF
+213 GDVDDASLTKF
-224 ENPTIMEFRHKEKF
+224 ENPTIMEFRYKENF
-238 ITGYDA
+238 RNAYNA

-257 VAQEAQKNAAG
+257 VAHEAQKHLSNTQ
-268 VKGNDLYRFF
+268 GNHLYRFF

-290 LNFRD
+290 QNFRD
-295 FKEDFS
+295 LIEDFP

-312 PIEIYAYYIGRCIN
+312 PIEIYAYCIGCCIN

-347 QAEKIRESFEKG
+347 QAEKIRESFERG

-395 KSYGFFKSD
+395 KSYGFFKSE
-404 KLDKSIYYGVFDFGG
+404 KLDKPIYYGVFDFGG

-431 SANPKFLYKM
+431 SASPKFLYKM

-453 GENLLELLAWETYAK
+453 GENLLELLAWEVYVK
-468 NFQELKA
+468 NFQTLKE
-475 KDVVI
+475 KDIVI

-498 NSSGARLNL
+498 NSREARLNL

-512 QLRPFLENLDANII
+512 TLRPFLENLDADII
-526 EAIEENENFEIEGFE
+526 EAIEENEEFSIEGFE
-541 KDLKAQLL
+541 KDFKTMLL

-556 DCDLKVDCKELLNLL
+556 E
-571 KDKINEGVANFFAG
+571 
-585 FSKVMAENII
+585 
-595 EAIEENEN
+595 
-603 FEIEG
+603 
-608 FEKDLKAQ
+608 
-616 LLDRNGVETDCD
+616 CD

-672 FLGGNASRSVLV
+672 FLGGNASKSVLV

-692 EKQLKDYHQK
+692 EEQLKDYKQK

-708 KFIIYEP
+708 TFILYEP

-730 EDVSNTPAYLKP
+730 EDISKIPPYLKA
-742 TSKTG
+742 TCKTG
-747 VAFGLLESRDKAKGI
+747 VAFGLLESRPKAGGI
-762 ERLSIS
+762 ERPSIS

-820 KSLANTN
+820 KALANTN
-827 TLNIQD
+827 TLNIKD
-833 TQMICIALEEVE
+833 TQMISIVLEEHE

>member
-1 MVNPLQSL
+1 MVKPLQSL
-9 RLPLGHPLVEKLCDK
+9 ELPLGHPLVEILCDL
-24 SLKDGVK
+24 SLEDGVK
-31 FNEEI
+31 FNEKSE
-36 PINFKKEV
+36 PNFKEEV
-44 LEEDKIKF
+44 LEEDQIKF

-57 VLHAIVNNETSLR
+57 VLHAIVNNSASLR
-70 YLSEENQKFIE
+70 YLSDDNQKL
-81 DLAQAKKI
+81 DLVQAEKI
-89 ANEQIEKTLE
+89 TNEQIEKTLE
-99 IVSTS
+99 IVSDS
-104 DVDVDFEKFK
+104 GVDVDFEKFK
-114 NLMLNVDFV
+114 ELMLNVDNI
-123 AVGLKSYSQS
+123 AVGVGIYNQS
-133 QLLDLNGGHWDLE
+133 QLLDLDGGHWDLE
-146 VPGLS
+146 APS
-151 KERVTFRFDN
+151 APKERVTFRFDN
-161 LPKDSSDKEMDFY
+161 LPKDNKDKEMHFY

-201 DKMGTYRLLSIG
+201 DKNGEYRLLSIG
-213 GLVDDASLTKF
+213 GLVDDASPTKF
-224 ENPTIMEFRHKEKF
+224 ENPTIVEFRHRKKF
-238 ITGYDA
+238 ITKYDA

-250 TEKNDIE
+250 TERNDIE
-257 VAQEAQKNAAG
+257 VAHEAQKNAIG

-278 SQLKQWAGADEK
+278 SKLKQWAGADEK
-290 LNFRD
+290 QNFKD
-295 FKEDFS
+295 LDEDFS
-301 LESFTNCTDFN
+301 LEIFTNCTDFN
-312 PIEIYAYYIGRCIN
+312 PIEIYAYCIGRCIN

-347 QAEKIRESFEKG
+347 QVEKIRESFERG

-373 TAKTFKVELR
+373 TAKTFKVGLR

-395 KSYGFFKSD
+395 KSYGFFKSE
-404 KLDKSIYYGVFDFGG
+404 KLDKPVYYGVFDFGG

-453 GENLLELLAWETYAK
+453 GENLLELLAWEAYAK

-512 QLRPFLENLDANII
+512 ELCPFLENLDANII
-526 EAIEENENFEIEGFE
+526 EAIEENEEFSIKDFE
-541 KDLKAQLL
+541 KDFKAMLF

-556 DCDLKVDCKELLNLL
+556 ECDLKADCKELLSLL
-571 KDKINEGVANFFAG
+571 KVKI
-585 FSKVMAENII
+585 
-595 EAIEENEN
+595 
-603 FEIEG
+603 
-608 FEKDLKAQ
+608 D
-616 LLDRNGVETDCD
+616 
-628 LKVDCKELLN
+628 
-638 LLKDKINEGVA
+638 EGVA

-692 EKQLKDYHQK
+692 EKQLKDYQQK
-702 TSKDDF
+702 TSKNDF

-730 EDVSNTPAYLKP
+730 
-742 TSKTG
+742 
-747 VAFGLLESRDKAKGI
+747 
-762 ERLSIS
+762 
-768 SNPVFK
+768 
-774 YDLGIEI
+774 
-781 EGKFHAKIHR
+781 
-791 DSLKP
+791 
-796 NEYQIFQTKEE
+796 
-807 WGGFDELEIRYSD
+807 
-820 KSLANTN
+820 
-827 TLNIQD
+827 
-833 TQMICIALEEVE
+833 
-845 EVDVKVC
+845 
-852 CVDSQSIKVGL
+852 
-863 FKDGQ
+863 
-868 LIYESEVEKL
+868 

>member
-1 MVNPLQSL
+1 MVKPLQSL
-9 RLPLGHPLVEKLCDK
+9 RLPLGHPLVEKLCDLF
-24 SLKDGVK
+24 LKDGVK
-31 FNEEI
+31 FNEKSE
-36 PINFKKEV
+36 PNFKEEV

-52 KQALR
+52 NKALR
-57 VLHAIVNNETSLR
+57 VLHAIENNSTSLK
-70 YLSEENQKFIE
+70 YLSDENQKFLE
-81 DLAQAKKI
+81 DLAQAEKI

-99 IVSTS
+99 IVSIS
-104 DVDVDFEKFK
+104 DVDVDFEAFK
-114 NLMLNVDFV
+114 KLMLNVDNI
-123 AVGLKSYSQS
+123 AVSLKSYSQS
-133 QLLDLNGGHWDLE
+133 QLLDLDGGHWDLE
-146 VPGLS
+146 VPS
-151 KERVTFRFDN
+151 VPKERVTFRFDN
-161 LPKDSSDKEMDFY
+161 LDSNGKEMNFY
-174 ARSSLKDLNKGVV
+174 AHSSLKDLNKGVV

-201 DKMGTYRLLSIG
+201 NETGTYRLLSIG

-224 ENPTIMEFRHKEKF
+224 ENPTIVEFRHIKKF
-238 ITGYDA
+238 ITEYNA

-250 TEKNDIE
+250 TEHNNDIE
-257 VAQEAQKNAAG
+257 VAHEAQKNAAG
-268 VKGNDLYRFF
+268 VKWNDLYRFF
-278 SQLKQWAGADEK
+278 SKLKQWAGADEK
-290 LNFRD
+290 QNFRD
-295 FKEDFS
+295 LEEDFS
-301 LESFTNCTDFN
+301 LESFTDCTDFN

-347 QAEKIRESFEKG
+347 QVEKIRESFERG
-359 LKKSLPRHVFDDEK
+359 LKKFLPRHVFDDEK
-373 TAKTFKVELR
+373 TAKMFKVELK

-395 KSYGFFKSD
+395 KSYGFFKSE
-404 KLDKSIYYGVFDFGG
+404 KLDKPVYYGVFDFGG

-431 SANPKFLYKM
+431 SASPKFLYKM

-468 NFQELKA
+468 NFQTLKE
-475 KDVVI
+475 KDIVI

-526 EAIEENENFEIEGFE
+526 EAIEENEEFEIKDFE
-541 KDLKAQLL
+541 KDFKTMLL
-549 DRNGVET
+549 DRDGEDITEIV
-556 DCDLKVDCKELLNLL
+556 LKVDCKELLSLL
-571 KDKINEGVANFFAG
+571 KGKIE
-585 FSKVMAENII
+585 
-595 EAIEENEN
+595 
-603 FEIEG
+603 
-608 FEKDLKAQ
+608 
-616 LLDRNGVETDCD
+616 
-628 LKVDCKELLN
+628 
-638 LLKDKINEGVA
+638 EGVA

-672 FLGGNASRSVLV
+672 FLGGNASRSALV

-692 EKQLKDYHQK
+692 EKQLKDYQQK
-702 TSKDDF
+702 TSKNDF

-742 TSKTG
+742 TCKTG

-762 ERLSIS
+762 EMPSIS

-820 KSLANTN
+820 KALANTN
-827 TLNIQD
+827 TLDIKD
-833 TQMICIALEEVE
+833 TQMVSIVLEEHE

-863 FKDGQ
+863 FKDDQ

>member
-1 MVNPLQSL
+1 MVTPLKSL
-9 RLPLGHPLVEKLCDK
+9 KLPIGHPLVEILCEL
-24 SLKDGVK
+24 SLKDKAV
-31 FNEEI
+31 FNEEA

-44 LEEDKIKF
+44 SEEDKIKF

-57 VLHAIVNNETSLR
+57 VLHAIANNEASSR
-70 YLSEENQKFIE
+70 YLSDENQKSIE
-81 DLAQAKKI
+81 NLAQAEKI
-89 ANEQIEKTLE
+89 TNELVEKTLE

-104 DVDVDFEKFK
+104 DVDVDFEAFK
-114 NLMLNVDFV
+114 ELMLNVDNK

-133 QLLDLNGGHWDLE
+133 QLLDLNGGHWDLW
-146 VPGLS
+146 VPSLS
-151 KERVTFRFDN
+151 KESVTFMFDN
-161 LPKDSSDKEMDFY
+161 LDSNGKEENFY
-174 ARSSLKDLNKGVV
+174 ARSSLKDLNKQGVV

-192 TKSTTASYM
+192 TKSTTAAYM
-201 DKMGTYRLLSIG
+201 DETGTYRLLSIG
-213 GLVDDASLTKF
+213 GNVDDASLTKF
-224 ENPTIMEFRHKEKF
+224 ENPTIVEFRYKEKF
-238 ITGYDA
+238 LKDYNA

-250 TEKNDIE
+250 TEHNDIQ
-257 VAQEAQKNAAG
+257 VAHEAQKELSGAQ
-268 VKGNDLYRFF
+268 GNHLYRFF

-290 LNFRD
+290 RNFRD
-295 FKEDFS
+295 LKENFS
-301 LESFTNCTDFN
+301 LESFTHCTDFN

-373 TAKTFKVELR
+373 TAKTFKVELK

-395 KSYGFFKSD
+395 KSYGFDKSA
-404 KLDKSIYYGVFDFGG
+404 KLDKPIYYGVFDFGG

-431 SANPKFLYKM
+431 SANPKFAYKM

-453 GENLLELLAWETYAK
+453 GENLLELLAFEAYAK
-468 NFQELKA
+468 NFQTLKA
-475 KDVVI
+475 KDIVI

-498 NSSGARLNL
+498 NSNTARLNL
-507 QTIAS
+507 QKIAS
-512 QLRPFLENLDANII
+512 ELRPFLEKLDAHII
-526 EAIEENENFEIEGFE
+526 EAIEEGEEFEIEGFE
-541 KDLKAQLL
+541 KEFKVQLFG
-549 DRNGVET
+549 RNGNEIHENE
-556 DCDLKVDCKELLNLL
+556 LKLDCKELLNLL
-571 KDKINEGVANFFAG
+571 KEKIDDGV
-585 FSKVMAENII
+585 K
-595 EAIEENEN
+595 
-603 FEIEG
+603 
-608 FEKDLKAQ
+608 
-616 LLDRNGVETDCD
+616 
-628 LKVDCKELLN
+628 
-638 LLKDKINEGVA
+638 

-661 NIDDQCRAFHI
+661 NIDPQCNEFHI

-692 EKQLKDYHQK
+692 EEQLKAYKQK

-708 KFIIYEP
+708 TFILYEP

-742 TSKTG
+742 TCKTG
-747 VAFGLLESRDKAKGI
+747 VAFGLLESRPKAGGI
-762 ERLSIS
+762 ERPSID

-774 YDLGIEI
+774 YDLGIER
-781 EGKFHAKIHR
+781 EGKFHTRISR

-807 WGGFDELEIRYSD
+807 WGGFDGLEIRYSD
-820 KSLANTN
+820 KPLANTN
-827 TLNIQD
+827 TLDIED
-833 TQMICIALEEVE
+833 TQLIFIALEEHE

-863 FKDGQ
+863 FKDNQ
-868 LIYESEVEKL
+868 LIYESEAEKL